1 MENRIYMYDNA
12 KNRQMMSFI
21 ITTKD
26 GKVIVIDG
34 GYDEDAEK
42 LLKNLRQI
50 TGGDRPHIDA
60 WFLSHAH
67 EDHINA
73 LANLLENHC
82 EDFTCDG
89 YYYCFPS
96 VQYVEKYEHGSTVT
110 ISRFYANL
118 PKIASVANVVSAG
131 DLYRI
136 GDASFEI
143 LQTYDDT
150 NTEDIVN
157 NSSTVIRMT
166 LGEKTVL
173 FLGDLGARGGER
185 LVARLKDSLKSDICQ
200 PAHHGQD
207 GAERPVFYKETKPQ
221 PLLAKRER
229 WIADGKDRLGG
240 SGRKFGG
247 EFSLGHKSDLRTV
260 GGTEGNDD
268 KIALPHLAAQRGR
281 DMIVKTAVKT
291 IRMIQKINARVFHQ
305 NPSFR

>member
-96 VQYVEKYEHGSTVT
+96 VQYVEKYEHGSAVT

-166 LGEKTVL
+166 LDEKTVL

-207 GAERPVFYKETKPQ
+207 GAERPVYEAIRPSACLWCTPDWLWENNQFYGTDPALNGTGPFTTLETRAW
-221 PLLAKRER
+221 LADLGCTTHY
-229 WIADGKDRLGG
+229 IAKDGDQIIEL
-240 SGRKFGG
+240 
-247 EFSLGHKSDLRTV
+247 
-260 GGTEGNDD
+260 
-268 KIALPHLAAQRGR
+268 
-281 DMIVKTAVKT
+281 
-291 IRMIQKINARVFHQ
+291 
-305 NPSFR
+305 